1 MNYYSPAAANA
12 YANPPGPP
20 APPYGAS
27 PAMLPSGYRQTTY
40 YRGPGDGYADDN
52 AGYQGSGAVP
62 PQNAPCLPAAN
73 PQPAFQGRT
82 FQQPAEGTW
91 VPKWQPYA
99 PPQQPVQ
106 APQANGN
113 VAPAASSY
121 LPAGPAVVQ
130 TRYESGE
137 SWGQTQPLQGQSWAP
152 VGPRQ
157 QWFLRPTGPAE
168 QPAAATAAGDL
179 DVQPARA
186 AILPARSTIARRL
199 TIARRTA
206 VFRSQILPILLQ
218 PRQPRPAGIPPDIPT
233 ADRASA
239 RRPARRQDDP

>member
-20 APPYGAS
+20 ASPYGAS

-152 VGPRQ
+152 VGPGNNGSY
-157 QWFLRPTGPAE
+157 GPQAPQNNPLP
-168 QPAAATAAGDL
+168 QPPPGTLMYNPPAPNSPGPVYNGAPAYNSAPNSGFPVANPAYPSATT
-179 DVQPARA
+179 PAT
-186 AILPARSTIARRL
+186 PGGY
-199 TIARRTA
+199 
-206 VFRSQILPILLQ
+206 
-218 PRQPRPAGIPPDIPT
+218 PAGYPN
-233 ADRASA
+233 SGQGFGS
-239 RRPARRQDDP
+239 PAPRRQDDP

>member
-1 MNYYSPAAANA
+1 MQDTRVGRA
-12 YANPPGPP
+12 
-20 APPYGAS
+20 
-27 PAMLPSGYRQTTY
+27 
-40 YRGPGDGYADDN
+40 
-52 AGYQGSGAVP
+52 P

-99 PPQQPVQ
+99 PPQQPLQ

-152 VGPRQ
+152 VGPGNNGSY
-157 QWFLRPTGPAE
+157 GPQAPQNNPLP
-168 QPAAATAAGDL
+168 QPPPGTLMYNPPAPNSPGP
-179 DVQPARA
+179 VYNARA
-186 AILPARSTIARRL
+186 G
-199 TIARRTA
+199 
-206 VFRSQILPILLQ
+206 LQ
-218 PRQPRPAGIPPDIPT
+218 
-233 ADRASA
+233 
-239 RRPARRQDDP
+239 